1 MEKILNKG
9 ILAINLFC
17 SYGQNIIQRAITLV
31 IIPTNP
37 INPHAIRVFVVLL

>member
-17 SYGQNIIQRAITLV
+17 SYGQNIIQSAITLV
-31 IIPTNP
+31 IIPTIP
-37 INPHAIRVFVVLL
+37 INPHAIRVLVVLL